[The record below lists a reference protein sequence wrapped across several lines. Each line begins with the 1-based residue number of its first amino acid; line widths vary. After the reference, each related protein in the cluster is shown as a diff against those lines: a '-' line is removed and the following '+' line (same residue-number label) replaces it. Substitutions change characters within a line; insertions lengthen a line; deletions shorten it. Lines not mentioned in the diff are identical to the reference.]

1 MLQAVSNCVG
11 DGEEGAGLSSCFCLV
26 DFLTSALWDA
36 PETIAHRVAQLLMSG
51 RVALSL
57 IRRLV
62 GHILVG
68 PCRILRF
75 FFPPEI
81 TDDQHE

>member
-1 MLQAVSNCVG
+1 MG